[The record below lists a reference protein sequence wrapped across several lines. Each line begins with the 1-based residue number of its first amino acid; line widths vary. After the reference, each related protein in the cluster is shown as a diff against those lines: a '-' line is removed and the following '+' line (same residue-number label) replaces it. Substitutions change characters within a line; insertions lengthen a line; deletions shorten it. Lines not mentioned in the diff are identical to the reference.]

1 MSDILR
7 IAVLMGGTSAERE
20 ISLKSG
26 VAVSRA
32 LRELG
37 HDVVDIDAGKDLCT
51 RLMKESVELAFIAL
65 HGGYG
70 EDGSVQGMLEVMGM
84 PYTGSGVRASAMAMD
99 KLVSKA
105 LFERAGL
112 NVPEFEVIT
121 GTDQGLSL
129 DLPVVVKPVNEGSSI
144 GVSIR
149 MNRSKN
155 RPRF

>member
-51 RLMKESVELAFIAL
+51 RLMKETVELAFIA
-65 HGGYG
+65 
-70 EDGSVQGMLEVMGM
+70 
-84 PYTGSGVRASAMAMD
+84 
-99 KLVSKA
+99 
-105 LFERAGL
+105 
-112 NVPEFEVIT
+112 
-121 GTDQGLSL
+121 
-129 DLPVVVKPVNEGSSI
+129 
-144 GVSIR
+144 
-149 MNRSKN
+149 
-155 RPRF
+155 